1 MAVTMDT
8 PGRRGVGWADM
19 NRAAKM
25 HLGRGRHGSGVH
37 LTHLLRC
44 CQRNVP
50 RFQAWRWPVADVLPL
65 RRLLHLRLLRHAPE
79 PEAEPV
85 LGAPIPS
92 RGGKSDLWPL
102 TRAWEAHHSAEHTC
116 WKTQA
121 TGRTNQSGPGTKN
134 RRNPS
139 NLPSDTFPRTTPTLP
154 PTHRARWKPSKPVIL
169 SLLACS
175 RRACCKKCS
184 KGRACEFH

>member
-1 MAVTMDT
+1 METFHHAVRFPTIMRTDRVLTPPWSSRTPFLILRASLVFFPPTFWMAVTMDT

-25 HLGRGRHGSGVH
+25 HLGCGRHGSGVH

-79 PEAEPV
+79 PEAEPI

-102 TRAWEAHHSAEHTC
+102 TRAWEAHHSA
-116 WKTQA
+116 
-121 TGRTNQSGPGTKN
+121 
-134 RRNPS
+134 
-139 NLPSDTFPRTTPTLP
+139 
-154 PTHRARWKPSKPVIL
+154 
-169 SLLACS
+169 
-175 RRACCKKCS
+175 
-184 KGRACEFH
+184 